1 MKVTSV
7 FPKTPTIHYI
17 HPPIHAFPQVL
28 KEEKSFVHLAF
39 EYLPTQYVYHPPP
52 QTPLADLNVD
62 VFLEDF
68 PKCSEELSR

>member
-28 KEEKSFVHLAF
+28 KEEKSFVTLTF
-39 EYLPTQYVYHPPP
+39 EYLPT
-52 QTPLADLNVD
+52 LADLNVD